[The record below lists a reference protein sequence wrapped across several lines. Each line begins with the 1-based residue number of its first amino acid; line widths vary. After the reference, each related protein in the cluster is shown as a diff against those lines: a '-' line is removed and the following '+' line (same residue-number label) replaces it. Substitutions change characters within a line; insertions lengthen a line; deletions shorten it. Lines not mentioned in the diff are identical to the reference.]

1 MNSTKPLDKN
11 IQFLISANYQRMVTF
26 EQAAFLTNEPSFKQ
40 FYLEKADESE
50 INIQQLY
57 LMLDAN
63 NSGAWQDAGMQNV
76 NSDTFLSTMFH
87 GKKSTLKILESVK
100 IIEKTIVNWY
110 KNTMKEIIYLPAE
123 VTGLIEQQYKS
134 LSNAQLQLEHL

>member
-1 MNSTKPLDKN
+1 MQSTKPLDKN
-11 IQFLISANYQRMVTF
+11 IQFLISANYQRMITF
-26 EQAAFLTNEPSFKQ
+26 EQAAFLTTEQSFKE

-63 NSGAWQDAGMQNV
+63 NSGGWQNAGMPNV

-100 IIEKTIVNWY
+100 IIEKNIVKWY
-110 KNTMKEIIYLPAE
+110 KSTLKEIIDLPVE

-134 LSNAQLQLEHL
+134 LNHAQLQLECL